1 MKVLV
6 HGPRAGYGPD
16 GMLHSWAPDQAV
28 EVDDG
33 DKKAVAWARMFV
45 TTGAATLVEDA
56 PEAPRRGP
64 GRPSKASLAAAAELA
79 AAEAP
84 AE

>member
-1 MKVLV
+1 MRITV

-16 GMLHSWAPDQAV
+16 GMMHSWSPGQDV

-33 DKKAVAWARMFV
+33 DRKAVAWARMFV

-56 PEAPRRGP
+56 PVVPVKRGP
-64 GRPSKASLAAAAELA
+64 GRPSKASLAAAEPPG
-79 AAEAP
+79 E
-84 AE
+84 

>member
-16 GMLHSWAPDQAV
+16 GMLHSWAPDQPV

-33 DKKAVAWARMFV
+33 DRKAVAWARMFV
-45 TTGAATLVEDA
+45 STGAATLVEDA
-56 PEAPRRGP
+56 PPDAPRRAS
-64 GRPSKASLAAAAELA
+64 GRPPKAPPAAAV
-79 AAEAP
+79 P
-84 AE
+84 G

>member
-1 MKVLV
+1 MKVTV

-16 GMLHSWAPDQAV
+16 GMMHSWSPDQDV

-45 TTGAATLVEDA
+45 STGAATLVEDA
-56 PEAPRRGP
+56 PEAPARRGP
-64 GRPSKASLAAAAELA
+64 GRPRNASAVSE
-79 AAEAP
+79 
-84 AE
+84 